1 MIKPASL
8 WGLFKTCESSEWLGA
23 VCRALGGQE
32 VTLDFGQQQAVRMIS
47 LDSGWLDE
55 AVEAKREK
63 WRERQK
69 AHRAKDGAEQ
79 DAEGSESV
87 TCHNVTPVTHGGVT
101 PRCHALP
108 SVLPSVLPSHSTSVE
123 CEREGA
129 RSRVVVVGNPDLKTV
144 VGSSKLMGIPDW
156 YAGWWWHNM
165 EASGWV
171 KTNGA
176 PVGLDNWR
184 AVLKAW
190 WNRADEKEQARIQA
204 DIRAKDA
211 EKTAQERVYGAEDW
225 VLCLERCLRC
235 TGHSCA
241 SGVKVPPALQE
252 RPISPEECPKFKAV
266 EE

>member
-8 WGLFKTCESSEWLGA
+8 WGLFKTCESSEWLGT

-32 VTLDFGQQQAVRMIS
+32 ITLDFGQQQAVRVIS

-63 WRERQK
+63 WREKKARQRGLNGDK
-69 AHRAKDGAEQ
+69 GDKGEMSTVPQ
-79 DAEGSESV
+79 
-87 TCHNVTPVTHGGVT
+87 CP
-101 PRCHALP
+101 PP
-108 SVLPSVLPSHSTSVE
+108 SILPSVLPSHSTSVE

-129 RSRVVVVGNPDLKTV
+129 RARVVVVGNPDLKTV
-144 VGSSKLMGIPDW
+144 VGLSKLMGIPEW

-204 DIRAKDA
+204 DIRAKDS
-211 EKTAQERVYGAEDW
+211 EKTAQERVYGDEDW
-225 VLCLERCLRC
+225 VLCYERCSRC
-235 TGHSCA
+235 TGRSCA

-252 RPISPEECPKFKAV
+252 RPISPEECPKFKAL